1 MYQVH
6 TVLDGQSWRNKVN
19 GLAQGAGFADRASA
33 VSAGRAIAIDL
44 HAVHVVHDHDGR
56 ILEQHRYG
64 AARVRRWSI
73 RCSTAA
79 DGRPSDT

>member
-6 TVLDGQSWRNKVN
+6 TVFEGETWRNKVN
-19 GLAQGAGFADRASA
+19 GLAQGAGFAAREPA
-33 VSAGRAIAIDL
+33 VAAGRAIAIEL

-64 AARVRRWSI
+64 PARVRRWVDPVLYNS
-73 RCSTAA
+73 
-79 DGRPSDT
+79 